1 MSEISPG
8 YDPKMGDPDNPG
20 NRSGWDVDD
29 FLSRLEDGSMEEQD
43 LTDGEM
49 RRVFPKRYL

>member
-1 MSEISPG
+1 MTEISPG